1 MTHAGPVPSGAAINM
16 FWYGPTLSRLE
27 RLSMASFV
35 ANGHVVKLHVYSE
48 PSGVP
53 AGVELV
59 DAGAILPESSVFR
72 YNNGSVAGFAN
83 WFRYRLLHAQGG
95 IRSDTDVVCLKPFD
109 FPQPEV
115 FAWED
120 TKHVNVAVLG
130 LPKGDPVADWMA
142 KSCKS
147 PNRALPY
154 DRSGT
159 IRHKLKRR
167 LLEGNVRGN
176 IRWGEYGPIGF
187 TRALRHFD
195 RLQQALPS
203 SEFYP
208 IHYREWPTLF
218 QPVTPE
224 IRART
229 ADSHAVHLWNEMTR
243 RRPGFDKN
251 ADFPPDSL
259 FEQWCRRYLDDR

>member
-1 MTHAGPVPSGAAINM
+1 M
-16 FWYGPTLSRLE
+16 
-27 RLSMASFV
+27 
-35 ANGHVVKLHVYSE
+35 
-48 PSGVP
+48 
-53 AGVELV
+53 

-142 KSCKS
+142 GCCKS

-167 LLEGNVRGN
+167 LLEGNARGN